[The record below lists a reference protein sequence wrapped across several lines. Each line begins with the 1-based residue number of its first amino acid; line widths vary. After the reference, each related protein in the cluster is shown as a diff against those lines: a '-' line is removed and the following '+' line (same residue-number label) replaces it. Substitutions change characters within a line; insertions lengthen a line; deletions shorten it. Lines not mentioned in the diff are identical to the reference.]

1 MIMRTRCLLA
11 SIAAVAL
18 CSCDE
23 GRIYDDTDVMAERGV
38 NVSMTGRLSGLDTW
52 PEGYTVV
59 LAAFDGKSDYALVA
73 KPVGAVADGGD
84 VTMEMEVTGGE
95 PATVELCAVNRL
107 RRRVVTFASVSCGAS
122 MDAVGLDA
130 VDVDVSMFSAIQHDV
145 FNTTCANCHGASTHA
160 AAGLYLTEGHS
171 YGSLVGVGS
180 QLLPDAQRV
189 APGDADASVL
199 YKAVAT
205 DMSAGWRYDHTKE
218 IISTITIDLIK
229 DWIDNGAQ
237 Q

>member
-1 MIMRTRCLLA
+1 M
-11 SIAAVAL
+11 AVAAL
-18 CSCDE
+18 VALSSCDE
-23 GRIYDDTDVMAERGV
+23 GRIYYDTDVVAEHGV
-38 NVSMTGRLSGLDTW
+38 SVSMTGSLSGLDTW
-52 PEGYTVV
+52 PDGYTVV

-73 KPVGAVADGGD
+73 KPVVASGDGGD
-84 VTMEMEVTGGE
+84 VAMEMEVTGGE

-107 RRRVVTFASVSCGAS
+107 RRRVATFVSLPCNAS

-130 VDVDVSMFSAIQHDV
+130 GDVDVSMFSAIQHDV
-145 FNTTCANCHGASTHA
+145 FNTTCANCHGASNHA

-171 YGSLVGVGS
+171 YSSLVGVGS

-189 APGDADASVL
+189 ALGDSDASVL

-205 DMSAGWRYDHTKE
+205 DLSAGWRYDHTKE